1 VATLDGKLVR
11 PHDISVSADR
21 EEGGREAQVARVSHL
36 GFEVRVELSMASGDR
51 AWAQVTRAE
60 ADELE
65 LEQGQIIFA
74 RPSQSKVF
82 ESGDGSTDPTN
93 ELQVA

>member
-1 VATLDGKLVR
+1 MV
-11 PHDISVSADR
+11 
-21 EEGGREAQVARVSHL
+21 ERVIHL
-36 GFEVRVELSMASGDR
+36 GFEVRVELTLADGDR

-60 ADELE
+60 AEELE

-74 RPSQSKVF
+74 RPSRSKVF
-82 ESGDGSTDPTN
+82 ESGERDATDPTN

>member
-1 VATLDGKLVR
+1 
-11 PHDISVSADR
+11 
-21 EEGGREAQVARVSHL
+21 
-36 GFEVRVELSMASGDR
+36 MASGDH

-60 ADELE
+60 AEELE

-74 RPSQSKVF
+74 RPSRAKVF
-82 ESGDGSTDPTN
+82 ESGTEPSTDPTN

>member
-1 VATLDGKLVR
+1 M
-11 PHDISVSADR
+11 I
-21 EEGGREAQVARVSHL
+21 ERVSHL

-60 ADELE
+60 AEELE

-74 RPSQSKVF
+74 RPNRAKVF
-82 ESGDGSTDPTN
+82 ENGSGPGTAPTD